1 MRIKEILEDMSRR
14 GFLKGMVGTAA
25 VAATDNAFGKAP
37 SNTINVV
44 VKPGDTVYSI
54 SRQYNV
60 TPQELFKL
68 NHMNNTTKLEKGQ
81 TIKIPKPATPVKAA
95 APKPGDKGY
104 VPPGYDPNKPGSG
117 IYADPADKGL
127 ERPTK
132 SIKSTEPTKTV
143 STQQQKTIPHGGNAL
158 QEPGFRQKLQQV
170 ANALGVETR
179 VLLGIMKHE
188 TGNTLSPQA
197 KAPGKHGAVGLIQF
211 IPKTAR
217 ELGTS
222 TEALAKMS
230 ATQQLDYVYRFYKS
244 VGVKPGM
251 DIGDMYMC
259 TFMPAYVHKPV
270 DTIIG
275 KKNGGTLPGTDQ
287 NMHAI
292 WVGNPAF
299 SNEHKKPYFTIRDIK
314 NRIEQWL

>member
-1 MRIKEILEDMSRR
+1 MRFKEILEDMSRR
-14 GFLKGMVGTAA
+14 GFLKGVAGTAA
-25 VAATDNAFGKAP
+25 VAATGNAFAKSQP
-37 SNTINVV
+37 NTITVV
-44 VKPGDTVYSI
+44 AKPGDTIFSI
-54 SRQYNV
+54 GRQYNV

-68 NHMNNTTKLEKGQ
+68 NNMNIHTKLEKGQ
-81 TIKIPKPATPVKAA
+81 SVKIPKPTKPTTPEL
-95 APKPGDKGY
+95 KPGDKGY
-104 VPPGYDPNKPGSG
+104 VPPGYNPNKPGSG
-117 IYADPADKGL
+117 IYAVPDDKDEKLPKHIEPAKSA
-127 ERPTK
+127 PTP
-132 SIKSTEPTKTV
+132 SQQIAST
-143 STQQQKTIPHGGNAL
+143 SGSAL
-158 QEPGFRQKLQQV
+158 KEPGFTQKLQQV

-230 ATQQLDYVYRFYKS
+230 ATQQLDYVYRFYKK

-251 DIGDMYMC
+251 DIGDMYML
-259 TFMPAYVHKPV
+259 TFMPAYLHKPA

-299 SNEHKKPYFTIRDIK
+299 SEEHKKPYFTIRDVK
-314 NRIEQWL
+314 NRIEHWL

>member
-14 GFLKGMVGTAA
+14 GFLKGVAGTAA
-25 VAATDNAFGKAP
+25 MAATGNAFAKSQPG
-37 SNTINVV
+37 TITVTA
-44 VKPGDTVYSI
+44 KPGDTIYSI
-54 SRQYNV
+54 GRQYNV

-68 NHMNNTTKLEKGQ
+68 NNMNNATKLEKGQ
-81 TIKIPKPATPVKAA
+81 TIKVPKPSTPVKPTPQAT
-95 APKPGDKGY
+95 KPY
-104 VPPGYDPNKPGSG
+104 TPPGYDPNKPGSG
-117 IYADPADKGL
+117 IYADPNDKGL
-127 ERPTK
+127 ERPVKHAELTK
-132 SIKSTEPTKTV
+132 PVPVQQPV
-143 STQQQKTIPHGGNAL
+143 SHGSAL
-158 QEPGFRQKLQQV
+158 QEPGFMKKLQQV

-230 ATQQLDYVYRFYKS
+230 ATQQLDYVYRFYKN

-299 SNEHKKPYFTIRDIK
+299 SNEHKKPYFTIRDVK

>member
-14 GFLKGMVGTAA
+14 GFLKGMAGTAA
-25 VAATDNAFGKAP
+25 MAATGNAFAKSQP
-37 SNTINVV
+37 STITLT
-44 VKPGDTVYSI
+44 VKPGDTIYSI
-54 SRQYNV
+54 GRQYNV

-81 TIKIPKPATPVKAA
+81 TIKVPKPAGPVKAEL
-95 APKPGDKGY
+95 KPGDKGY
-104 VPPGYDPNKPGSG
+104 TPPGYDPNKPGSG
-117 IYADPADKGL
+117 IYADPNDKGDRTVKHA
-127 ERPTK
+127 EPAKPT
-132 SIKSTEPTKTV
+132 PTP
-143 STQQQKTIPHGGNAL
+143 QQQIASTSGNAL
-158 QEPGFRQKLQQV
+158 KEPGFMQKLQQV

-217 ELGTS
+217 ALGTS
-222 TEALAKMS
+222 TEELARMS
-230 ATQQLDYVYRFYKS
+230 ATQQLDYVYRFYKN

-251 DIGDMYMC
+251 DIGDMYML
-259 TFMPAYVHKPV
+259 TFMPAYVGKKP
-270 DTIIG
+270 DTILG
-275 KKNGGTLPGTDQ
+275 KRGGGTLPGTDQ

-292 WVGNPAF
+292 WVKNPAF
-299 SNEHKKPYFTIRDIK
+299 SEDHKKPYFTIRDVK